1 MINNDYGAEIAR
13 LLRVDN
19 KPLSFMKEVSN
30 HLSYVFV
37 KSQDDAIKAAFVKH
51 GLETTEQFIKEHCQ
65 RIQVIGEP
73 FEHIYYHY
81 GQPDQVR
88 IISMETE
95 VLMSWHEENGNI
107 KMKAEKRYY

>member
-1 MINNDYGAEIAR
+1 MINNDYSAEIAR
-13 LLRVDN
+13 LLWVDN
-19 KPLSFMKEVSN
+19 EPSSFMKEINN
-30 HLSYVFV
+30 HLSDFV
-37 KSQDDAIKAAFVKH
+37 KSQDEAIKSAFVKH
-51 GLETTEQFIKEHCQ
+51 GLETTEQFIKDHCQ

-73 FEHIYYHY
+73 FEHIYYHF

-95 VLMSWHEENGNI
+95 VQMSWQEQNGNI